1 MYTELIVN
9 PPYKLGT
16 YRNRL
21 RCLFEKTIKFP
32 QAQNSQVC
40 PTGIV
45 QTFFEFFDKLTNSFT
60 KRILLTCINFN
71 Q

>member
-21 RCLFEKTIKFP
+21 RSLFEKTIEFP
-32 QAQNSQVC
+32 QAQNTQVC

-45 QTFFEFFDKLTNSFT
+45 QTFLNFFDKLTNSFT